1 MPGPRSLRLEEV
13 YIKSNATISKEEKG
27 SKIMHANRG
36 GRGKMAHL
44 WLYTDPNVVFLFLIN
59 EVTTFDIND
68 LKENE
73 KYSFSLDLT
82 SSIATP

>member
-1 MPGPRSLRLEEV
+1 
-13 YIKSNATISKEEKG
+13 
-27 SKIMHANRG
+27 
-36 GRGKMAHL
+36 MARL
-44 WLYTDPNVVFLFLIN
+44 WLYTDPNVVFLLLIN

-68 LKENE
+68 LKETE